1 MGALEAGLQVG
12 QYFVEI
18 SEIGEDDLAAAR
30 LRADA
35 TGMPVP
41 IHLVAVGQIRRGEA
55 LKAIAGRVGIE
66 YFEAG
71 PWFQA
76 APEAIARMPAPAA
89 VAEVALPL
97 RLEAGRLVV
106 ATDDPFDESRRR
118 RLETLTRST
127 VDLVLAER
135 APLLETIARV
145 YQAGDARPVPLAAVT
160 APASD
165 RQGDEAGYH
174 INELL
179 EQLLDTG
186 GSDLHL
192 AAGVP
197 PQIRINGEL
206 RPVEGY
212 DRLQPGPLRGLIYG
226 ILTGRQREQLE
237 ENLELDVSHPLPG
250 KGRFRV
256 NVFFQRGAVGAVMRA
271 IPSKIPGLEE
281 LGLPAVVRELT
292 EFPRGL
298 VLVTGTTGSGKS
310 TTLAAMIDEINMQRR
325 LHIITVEDPI
335 EFIHHHKRSV
345 INQREVGADTL
356 SFAAALRHAL
366 RQDPDVIL
374 VGEMRDLE
382 TMAIALTAAETGHL
396 VFATLHTQD
405 APGSVER
412 IIDVFPPHQQQQ
424 VRVQLASTLQG
435 VIAQQLLPRVDGR
448 GRVPAVE
455 VMVATPA
462 VRNLIREGKVHQIR
476 NAMQAG
482 GRHGMQT
489 MDHALTQLVRSG
501 KVDIG
506 TASQRAQNVEEF
518 MNFVGGA
525 GR

>member
-1 MGALEAGLQVG
+1 
-12 QYFVEI
+12 
-18 SEIGEDDLAAAR
+18 
-30 LRADA
+30 
-35 TGMPVP
+35 
-41 IHLVAVGQIRRGEA
+41 
-55 LKAIAGRVGIE
+55 
-66 YFEAG
+66 
-71 PWFQA
+71 
-76 APEAIARMPAPAA
+76 
-89 VAEVALPL
+89 
-97 RLEAGRLVV
+97 
-106 ATDDPFDESRRR
+106 
-118 RLETLTRST
+118 
-127 VDLVLAER
+127 
-135 APLLETIARV
+135 
-145 YQAGDARPVPLAAVT
+145 
-160 APASD
+160 
-165 RQGDEAGYH
+165 
-174 INELL
+174 
-179 EQLLDTG
+179 
-186 GSDLHL
+186 
-192 AAGVP
+192 
-197 PQIRINGEL
+197 
-206 RPVEGY
+206 
-212 DRLQPGPLRGLIYG
+212 
-226 ILTGRQREQLE
+226 
-237 ENLELDVSHPLPG
+237 
-250 KGRFRV
+250 
-256 NVFFQRGAVGAVMRA
+256 
-271 IPSKIPGLEE
+271 
-281 LGLPAVVRELT
+281 
-292 EFPRGL
+292 
-298 VLVTGTTGSGKS
+298 
-310 TTLAAMIDEINMQRR
+310 MIDEINMRRR

-424 VRVQLASTLQG
+424 VRVQLELVTLFLRYVKRMITLHG
-435 VIAQQLLPRVDGR
+435 NLTVDKGDK
-448 GRVPAVE
+448 VE